1 MPTHPPEPFAMVV
14 SQAFY
19 GFSRFCAA
27 EAWSPAVNVYQLK
40 GRLEVCVDLAGIDR
54 EAIDVRVEPR
64 RLTVRGV
71 RAAPDPPTHD
81 DDSPMRIV
89 TMEIDYGPFC
99 RSITIPDRVDL
110 RKVESAYR
118 DGMLWITLPL
128 KPRR

>member
-1 MPTHPPEPFAMVV
+1 MPTQPPEQFTMVL

-27 EAWSPAVNVYQLK
+27 EAWAPSVNVYQLK

-54 EAIDVRVEPR
+54 EVIDVRVEPGT
-64 RLTVRGV
+64 LLVRGV
-71 RAAPDPPTHD
+71 RAAPDPPTHQED
-81 DDSPMRIV
+81 TPLRIV

-99 RSITIPDRVDL
+99 RTIPIPDHVDL
-110 RKVESAYR
+110 RRVESAYR
-118 DGMLWITLPL
+118 EGMLWITLPL